1 MASSP
6 VLEPTLGC
14 FDTNN
19 TGHQDVKTF
28 LEHCGQLKYLE
39 TFINEGFESTAAI
52 CEVTEDDM
60 IAMDVK
66 RGHRR
71 MIQRQIA
78 ATRGIMPKY
87 PHSVASET
95 SASFYD
101 SSTMVDNTSTSS
113 GNGNGKKRKYR
124 RHPKRDKNAPK
135 RPPSAYIMFSNE
147 MRAKINDKSK
157 TFTEMA
163 KTIGEL
169 WKNLDPNKK
178 QAYELEAMK
187 AKDAYQIAM
196 QQYRKTSEHKEYQQ
210 YLKEFKQKDKDNNND
225 TTIQQKSE
233 SPSSGSMADSSSN
246 NGTDSQQVFL
256 VQLPNKSSAGAGD
269 RWL

>member
-1 MASSP
+1 
-6 VLEPTLGC
+6 
-14 FDTNN
+14 
-19 TGHQDVKTF
+19 
-28 LEHCGQLKYLE
+28 
-39 TFINEGFESTAAI
+39 
-52 CEVTEDDM
+52 
-60 IAMDVK
+60 MDVK

-78 ATRGIMPKY
+78 ATRGIVPKY

-113 GNGNGKKRKYR
+113 GNGNHGKKRKYR

-135 RPPSAYIMFSNE
+135 RPPSAYIMFSND
-147 MRAKINDKSK
+147 MRAKINNKSK
-157 TFTEMA
+157 TFSEMA
-163 KTIGEL
+163 KTIGEE
-169 WKNLDPNKK
+169 WKKLDPNKK

-187 AKDAYQIAM
+187 AKNAYQVAM
-196 QQYRKTSEHKEYQQ
+196 QQYRKTSEYKEYQK
-210 YLKEFKQKDKDNNND
+210 YLKEFKQKEND
-225 TTIQQKSE
+225 DDTNQPKSE
-233 SPSSGSMADSSSN
+233 SPSSSGSMADSSSN

-256 VQLPNKSSAGAGD
+256 VQLPNKSSAGVGD

>member
-1 MASSP
+1 
-6 VLEPTLGC
+6 
-14 FDTNN
+14 
-19 TGHQDVKTF
+19 
-28 LEHCGQLKYLE
+28 
-39 TFINEGFESTAAI
+39 
-52 CEVTEDDM
+52 
-60 IAMDVK
+60 
-66 RGHRR
+66 
-71 MIQRQIA
+71 
-78 ATRGIMPKY
+78 
-87 PHSVASET
+87 
-95 SASFYD
+95 
-101 SSTMVDNTSTSS
+101 MVDNTSTSS

-196 QQYRKTSEHKEYQQ
+196 QQYRKTSEHKVM
-210 YLKEFKQKDKDNNND
+210 
-225 TTIQQKSE
+225 IIIHH
-233 SPSSGSMADSSSN
+233 ADVDCLTCRALLY
-246 NGTDSQQVFL
+246 GLYIGV
-256 VQLPNKSSAGAGD
+256 SAVS
-269 RWL
+269 